1 MDVHGH
7 TDVYFVYVR
16 AWSLVNMHT
25 ITQHETIMRAKYE
38 DQKAVL
44 ERKYKEAK
52 VCSRA
57 NPYGAGQSQMRTAII
72 VQSNKIA
79 TTVTHNHI
87 LSRADVP

>member
-7 TDVYFVYVR
+7 TDVCFVYVR
-16 AWSLVNMHT
+16 AWSLVNIHT

-57 NPYGAGQSQMRTAII
+57 NPYGAGQSQMRTTII
-72 VQSNKIA
+72 VRFNKIGM
-79 TTVTHNHI
+79 TVTHDHI
-87 LSRADVP
+87 LTPDVP